1 MVVYDE
7 ILHFGV
13 ISLIVIFNNGCKKK
27 KKPLHLK
34 HTFSLERYTFLMLR
48 SIIPISGML

>member
-27 KKPLHLK
+27 KRNHF
-34 HTFSLERYTFLMLR
+34 T
-48 SIIPISGML
+48 